1 MHTHRKTLRR
11 RRPARQREGAV
22 MMVVLLILMV
32 ATASAAVSIQ
42 TTQSELRAAG
52 HERVGMQAHYASEA
66 AMIGTVAWIDMLG
79 ESGQFLEV
87 LDTFDGL
94 PLSELSLLQFA
105 EPDYRADGSTRH
117 HASRSS
123 MRLQVALQDGDTTFA
138 CPTTCLP
145 PLTRAGDASG
155 DAVGSFGPRQAYQPT
170 INADGNVDYAVD
182 INDCMEAPSAAVP
195 GAPLGGGQGSV
206 RIVQFYCVLTARGR
220 VHLDFAN
227 EADRPAA
234 RTWNQNTVNY
244 DQARFTSA
252 HDSRATILTPQMIAP
267 GQG

>member
-1 MHTHRKTLRR
+1 
-11 RRPARQREGAV
+11 

-94 PLSELSLLQFA
+94 PLSDLALQQFG

-123 MRLQVALQDGDTTFA
+123 MRLQIALQADTTFA

-155 DAVGSFGPRQAYQPT
+155 DAVGSFGPRQAYQAAL
-170 INADGNVDYAVD
+170 NDNGNVDYAVD

-220 VHLDFAN
+220 VHLDFAS
-227 EADRPAA
+227 EDDRPI
-234 RTWNQNTVNY
+234 RTWGSTFSY
-244 DQARFTSA
+244 EQARFTSA